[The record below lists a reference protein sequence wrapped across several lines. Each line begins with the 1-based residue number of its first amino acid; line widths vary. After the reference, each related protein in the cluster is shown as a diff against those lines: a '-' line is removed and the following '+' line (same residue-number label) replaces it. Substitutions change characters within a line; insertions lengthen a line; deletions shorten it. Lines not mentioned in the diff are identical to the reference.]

1 MPANTPNKNLIEP
14 ANGSFTND
22 WDVPVNANWTS
33 IDAAFGGN
41 TIINITGLA
50 PGTYALTVSQYQP
63 PNIVFTGTLTASV
76 TFVLPVGVG
85 GVWSVKNSTTGAFN
99 IIFGVTGGGQVAI
112 PQGGLRSIVISD
124 GAFDTGFADSAQIAG
139 AIVTAEA
146 FATAADAVVLASA
159 ESFASAAS
167 ATAQS
172 NAETFSKNA
181 SNLSSG
187 TVPNAQLPNIGLMPG
202 VIIQADP
209 GGTPTGPP
217 GTMWLFF

>member
-76 TFVLPVGVG
+76 TFALPVGVG

-172 NAETFSKNA
+172 NAQIFAKNA
-181 SNLSSG
+181 NNINTGTVGAAFLPLAGNLSG
-187 TVPNAQLPNIGLMPG
+187 IT
-202 VIIQADP
+202 IQADP
-209 GGTPTGPP
+209 GGTPSGSP
-217 GTMWLFF
+217 GDIFYYY